1 MQASPKTQSLDP
13 RKFKRC
19 FAGRGYSRSLFASL
33 QAKLQ
38 RVANEFGD
46 WPKLEGKGKNK
57 TAYIPRLLLY
67 IRHLQNTVAASN
79 YLDED
84 NVLQYFH
91 LFFLFDKKEQAS
103 FAWFGAR
110 RILETFVGRRAPST
124 ISSNRSLQEQLGFP
138 IYGYMGPG
146 AQQTVEQLLG
156 LVHMFTVT
164 DVCANTERP
173 PNANNT
179 RTTRTTP

>member
-1 MQASPKTQSLDP
+1 M
-13 RKFKRC
+13 
-19 FAGRGYSRSLFASL
+19 FASL

-110 RILETFVGRRAPST
+110 RILETFFGRRAPFWK
-124 ISSNRSLQEQLGFP
+124 ISSIGTFSL
-138 IYGYMGPG
+138 
-146 AQQTVEQLLG
+146 
-156 LVHMFTVT
+156 
-164 DVCANTERP
+164 ERLEKNSKLP
-173 PNANNT
+173 FKSFLSPF
-179 RTTRTTP
+179 